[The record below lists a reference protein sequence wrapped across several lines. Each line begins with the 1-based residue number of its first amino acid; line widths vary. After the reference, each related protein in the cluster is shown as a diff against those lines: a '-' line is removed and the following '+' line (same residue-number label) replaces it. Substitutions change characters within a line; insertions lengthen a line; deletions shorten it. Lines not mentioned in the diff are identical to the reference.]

1 MNVANRPS
9 VCAGPRTGETLIYHE
24 FPGDPPRISIALYA
38 GFCHSCCEERTS
50 SMLANVPVAVLR
62 ISSLEQAE
70 ATERSVV
77 RRYLLHRLWIGMWIV
92 LTAWRKPDGST

>member
-1 MNVANRPS
+1 
-9 VCAGPRTGETLIYHE
+9 
-24 FPGDPPRISIALYA
+24 
-38 GFCHSCCEERTS
+38 
-50 SMLANVPVAVLR
+50 MLANVPVAVLR

-70 ATERSVV
+70 ATEGAVV